1 MAQSDSFTIF
11 VGSRTIFFGT
21 FRRGTVKGSKFPK
34 GLSDISDTNL
44 RPNSLLRRS
53 CLINTDSTINVTMQ
67 VELLRQGNAQT
78 GTPANHTHVVQK

>member
-34 GLSDISDTNL
+34 GLSDTNL

-53 CLINTDSTINVTMQ
+53 CLINTDSTINETMQ